1 MSVGGEGLQDGC
13 PSDGHGW
20 FRCPGFCQ
28 HYWTPGHLSCRWWEC
43 RKPLSTLWSLSLYFH
58 LFKRRKFFWLLL
70 TVGGEGQQDCWPVR
84 WSLLVW
90 ISRCLQCRKPLSTF
104 FVTWISKPAVIR
116 MRETVVNIMIT
127 FPPFTFTFLKKENFP
142 DCWPVRLRP
151 CTIVMEQRRVWLFFL
166 FNGEPSLFMFNKD

>member
-20 FRCPGFCQ
+20 LRCPGFCQ

-104 FVTWISKPAVIR
+104 FVTWIS
-116 MRETVVNIMIT
+116 
-127 FPPFTFTFLKKENFP
+127 
-142 DCWPVRLRP
+142 
-151 CTIVMEQRRVWLFFL
+151 
-166 FNGEPSLFMFNKD
+166 